1 MATDGNGEVEYC
13 VWQTVGKGGQ
23 KRGASKERPEM
34 TEAGGDNKLWKMGS
48 LNYKELVLLFRV
60 KVQKPWTGRVWV
72 TNPLKSHC
80 CFRKSNGDG
89 LLDQDFVKWNLEGF
103 CINQKQFDRIIEVGK
118 LVRISRKF
126 WITLK

>member
-48 LNYKELVLLFRV
+48 LNYKELVQYFYSSPETRR
-60 KVQKPWTGRVWV
+60 GRVWV
-72 TNPLKSHC
+72 TNPLKSHY
-80 CFRKSNGDG
+80 CFRKSNGGG
-89 LLDQDFVKWNLEGF
+89 LLGQDFVKCDLESF
-103 CINQKQFDRIIEVGK
+103 CANQKQFDSIIEVGK
-118 LVRISRKF
+118 LV
-126 WITLK
+126 